1 MQMMPGSERGG
12 GGKRRT
18 KRERGEEEEKNEKL
32 KGGEGGIGWMK
43 GESKRRRKVGRVE
56 EDWRQG
62 QRDGWKEGRK

>member
-18 KRERGEEEEKNEKL
+18 KRERRGGRENEKL